1 MKLKIIN
8 IHYFPFLGVPILG
21 TLIYKIQIFLLQ
33 RNVTNVIWISNKK
46 TEERTKLLEILGIV
60 ADIVFL
66 SAWQLGYQLIELK
79 KRYVLSYIGK
89 QLNKL
94 SSKSIHD
101 LRWAVHFAESITPET
116 EQKIEPLVKDVA
128 KVWKCYTV
136 CVRDDLNV
144 QCDFVKQTIQ
154 QLLEKGVHVVAL
166 STRNQSITK
175 FFARKLSVVH
185 IPQRISLPVPFKVKK
200 VLEFILGFYH
210 KIKLKSVLL
219 SHHSNLVWCFDPEDF
234 TYVKQLPLNTTIL
247 YDCVDFLTS
256 EDPRVRK
263 TLMDLHEKLLQR
275 ADIVTVNSNILKES
289 ISQNRPDTHLVP
301 QGFDLDAFEKAEE
314 SLKYTKEFSKH
325 STFFKHIKQSKKPI
339 ITYIGSFSFRLDY
352 DLLIRVIKSKPNY
365 LFCLPKK
372 VLTWESE
379 DSSIPWIHHIAELEL
394 LPNTIWYPELN
405 REEIFKLL
413 KRSVVGIIPYSLK
426 FDLNKYCFPMKFFE
440 YLYVGLPVL
449 STPIEELKHYK
460 KFVVLSS
467 SVKEWSETLDKLVY
481 KAKRVSNKNTKV
493 LYETHSWK
501 SKIDKIETIIRK
513 YDDKEILRR
522 ELERKV
528 QDYFASNSFIKNL
541 AYQVQDMNVKLYIF
555 GGIIRALHT
564 DTSTTD
570 IDIKLI
576 GEDPDNQVHEVFGLL
591 KRRSKNVQLHYYD
604 NLPVIIFFE
613 NGKKYDISFL
623 NKHDFIHRRLCV
635 QFTIGGIFYDPLHK
649 RLFDFYDGIVD
660 LYEQRIT
667 TYRHVKM
674 DFTDNE
680 ETILRVLVLM
690 LYGYSVS
697 EEVLTFISSS
707 QGKLSNLLE
716 GVLKKKTEKNL
727 MTKAIVNL
735 IKSSEEYNKKTYLGM
750 IEKLKLNSDVIRE
763 IKKIN
768 YLTFNEKN

>member
-1 MKLKIIN
+1 MRFAVNQGMKLKLIN

-128 KVWKCYTV
+128 KVWKCYKV

-185 IPQRISLPVPFKVKK
+185 IPQRISLPV
-200 VLEFILGFYH
+200 
-210 KIKLKSVLL
+210 
-219 SHHSNLVWCFDPEDF
+219 HHSNLVWCFDPEDF

-379 DSSIPWIHHIAELEL
+379 DSSIPWIH
-394 LPNTIWYPELN
+394 
-405 REEIFKLL
+405 
-413 KRSVVGIIPYSLK
+413 
-426 FDLNKYCFPMKFFE
+426 
-440 YLYVGLPVL
+440 
-449 STPIEELKHYK
+449 
-460 KFVVLSS
+460 
-467 SVKEWSETLDKLVY
+467 
-481 KAKRVSNKNTKV
+481 
-493 LYETHSWK
+493 
-501 SKIDKIETIIRK
+501 
-513 YDDKEILRR
+513 
-522 ELERKV
+522 
-528 QDYFASNSFIKNL
+528 Q
-541 AYQVQDMNVKLYIF
+541 
-555 GGIIRALHT
+555 
-564 DTSTTD
+564 
-570 IDIKLI
+570 
-576 GEDPDNQVHEVFGLL
+576 
-591 KRRSKNVQLHYYD
+591 
-604 NLPVIIFFE
+604 
-613 NGKKYDISFL
+613 
-623 NKHDFIHRRLCV
+623 
-635 QFTIGGIFYDPLHK
+635 
-649 RLFDFYDGIVD
+649 
-660 LYEQRIT
+660 
-667 TYRHVKM
+667 
-674 DFTDNE
+674 
-680 ETILRVLVLM
+680 
-690 LYGYSVS
+690 
-697 EEVLTFISSS
+697 
-707 QGKLSNLLE
+707 
-716 GVLKKKTEKNL
+716 
-727 MTKAIVNL
+727 
-735 IKSSEEYNKKTYLGM
+735 
-750 IEKLKLNSDVIRE
+750 IEKLYFVLE
-763 IKKIN
+763 
-768 YLTFNEKN
+768 